1 MSNTPRPAAPK
12 PGAGASIRTSS
23 KDPNASTTWQDAV
36 TRLALD
42 KMGLGFPW
50 PNSRDEYGRGGIASD
65 VSSLADDAWDFLTVP
80 EMRADVIADLLP
92 PRRPYYI

>member
-12 PGAGASIRTSS
+12 PGAGASIRTPSAN
-23 KDPNASTTWQDAV
+23 PNASTTWRDAV

-50 PNSRDEYGRGGIASD
+50 PSSRDEYGRGGIASD
-65 VSSLADDAWDFLTVP
+65 VHSLADDARDFLTGT
-80 EMRADVIADLLP
+80 ELRANIADDLLP
-92 PRRPYYI
+92 PRRP